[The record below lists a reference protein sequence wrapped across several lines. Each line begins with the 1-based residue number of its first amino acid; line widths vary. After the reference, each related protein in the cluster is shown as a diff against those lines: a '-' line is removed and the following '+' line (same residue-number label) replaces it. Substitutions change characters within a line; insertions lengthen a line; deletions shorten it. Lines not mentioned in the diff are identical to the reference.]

1 MRFWHVLCGDIR
13 YQFKYGFY
21 FLYMV
26 VSAVYIGI
34 LLMLPE
40 GIRQTGAAFIIWSDP
55 AALGFFFIG
64 GIVLLERG
72 EGLHSYF
79 SIMPVT
85 TGEYLWSKVFSLSV
99 ISTLTG
105 LFIAFVGLKGEVGYH
120 FLVPSLLVGS
130 VLFTFFGLAVGSI
143 ARSVNHYMA
152 LSVPVGMLL
161 MGPSILA
168 LLGVTHPI
176 MEVLPATLLLRALY
190 ASVGLTVPFHAF
202 IAVAGL
208 FIWLIPSFWLAHRCF
223 SIYLQ
228 RSGG

>member
-1 MRFWHVLCGDIR
+1 MLTGDIR

-21 FLYMV
+21 FLYAV
-26 VSAVYIGI
+26 ISAVYIGI
-34 LLMLPE
+34 LLILPE

-105 LFIAFVGLKGEVGYH
+105 LLIASAGLRGEVGYQ
-120 FLVPSLLVGS
+120 FLVPGLLAGS
-130 VLFTFFGLAVGSI
+130 VLFTFFGLTVGSI

-152 LSVPVGMLL
+152 LSVPAGIVL
-161 MGPSILA
+161 MGPGMLPM
-168 LLGVTHPI
+168 LGVTHPLL
-176 MEVLPATLLLRALY
+176 EVLPPTLLLRVLY
-190 ASVGLTVPFHAF
+190 ASVGLAVPYPAL

-208 FIWLIPSFWLAHRCF
+208 FIWLLPSYLLAQKYF